1 MHEAGAYDVFALRV
15 RGVAMD
21 RIYPTGTTVFCVP
34 IQDFKPELES
44 GDRVVCFLRGRDGQD
59 RIELREL
66 SISETGKAWL
76 LTHSDHPDYQEPI
89 RLAWPMG
96 TEAAAITE
104 RGVYKIIAVIV
115 ASYHRE
121 PVGIRVVEEAQI
133 RWRELSENRGQIS
146 PDVLKSWLVDRH
158 GLQ

>member
-1 MHEAGAYDVFALRV
+1 MHDAGAYEVFALRV

-21 RIYPTGTTVFCVP
+21 RVYPTGTTVFCVP
-34 IQDFKPELES
+34 IQDFEAELES

-66 SISETGKAWL
+66 NVSETGRAWL
-76 LTHSDHPDYQEPI
+76 LTRSDHPDYQEPI

-96 TEAAAITE
+96 SEAAAITE

-115 ASYHRE
+115 ASYLRE
-121 PVGIRVVEEAQI
+121 PVGIRIVEEAQI
-133 RWRELSENRGQIS
+133 RWRELSKNRDRIS
-146 PDVLKSWLVDRH
+146 PAVLKSWLVDSH
-158 GLQ
+158 NHH